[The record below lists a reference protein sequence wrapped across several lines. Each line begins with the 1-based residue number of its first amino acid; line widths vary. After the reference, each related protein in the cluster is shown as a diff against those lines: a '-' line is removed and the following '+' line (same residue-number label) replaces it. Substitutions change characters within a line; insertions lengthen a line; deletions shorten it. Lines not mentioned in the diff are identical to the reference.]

1 MLVLLIII
9 IILIRRKRNNPTP
22 VKRES
27 KNKSISNYNEFIKVD
42 MPTND
47 GNTDLTGNMHFYIV
61 FKKRSITLKQERV
74 EMLKQTL
81 PIMKQ
86 SMRLQVM
93 KKKMTV

>member
-27 KNKSISNYNEFIKVD
+27 KNRSISNYNEFIKVD

-47 GNTDLTGNMHFYIV
+47 GNTDLTGNIHFYIE
-61 FKKRSITLKQERV
+61 FKSSITLKQERV

-93 KKKMTV
+93 KKKMKV